1 MEVDSTMTANLHITH
16 EQPPTCVYGGQVCGC
31 VRTLIHCYMRLK
43 WNYFKSGKQ
52 WNEEYLPISVGG
64 ERGKNKYYAHWHQ
77 RHRGH
82 PHPTSP
88 PFAKSL
94 VENIKI
100 TIAIIT
106 AIITTTI
113 WYGHANICQIGM
125 LFLAHVFWTLI
136 PFHPDFL
143 GWGGCSKL
151 YLARYIL
158 SFCYENLSIR
168 ETSDLKECTSKQIKT
183 TTFSLA
189 QASSM

>member
-1 MEVDSTMTANLHITH
+1 MTANLHITH

-94 VENIKI
+94 VEKYKNNNSNNNSNHHHHHLIRTCKY
-100 TIAIIT
+100 TSN
-106 AIITTTI
+106 
-113 WYGHANICQIGM
+113 WNVVSSSC
-125 LFLAHVFWTLI
+125 FLNSHPI
-136 PFHPDFL
+136 PSRLL
-143 GWGGCSKL
+143 GVGGG
-151 YLARYIL
+151 
-158 SFCYENLSIR
+158 
-168 ETSDLKECTSKQIKT
+168 
-183 TTFSLA
+183 A
-189 QASSM
+189 QNFT